1 MSNAESA
8 GERYLLAENLKG
20 EQAMNEAEKYQ
31 ILDHTADKGVRAC
44 GKTVEELFENA
55 SRGMYRLVI
64 NPEGKQADVHLPIRV
79 EVPEPLDCSDLLV
92 KWLRELIYL
101 TDVQKVVFIDFKVN
115 QVTDTVVEGE
125 AHGLLVEDNSQLH
138 GAPVKAVTY
147 HLLRVEQ
154 TPDGWEAEF
163 YVDV

>member
-1 MSNAESA
+1 MSIIE
-8 GERYLLAENLKG
+8 G
-20 EQAMNEAEKYQ
+20 YQ
-31 ILDHTADKGVRAC
+31 ILDHTADKGVRAW
-44 GKTVEELFENA
+44 GKTLEELFENA

-64 NPEGKQADVHLPIRV
+64 NPEGKQADVHIPIHV
-79 EVPEPLDCSDLLV
+79 QVSDPLDRSDLLV

-101 TDVQKVVFIDFKVN
+101 TDVQKVVFTDFNVHR
-115 QVTDTVVEGE
+115 VTETTVEGE
-125 AHGLLVEDNSQLH
+125 AHGLVVQDNSQLD

-147 HLLRVEQ
+147 HRLRVEQ

>member
-8 GERYLLAENLKG
+8 GGRYLLAENLKC
-20 EQAMNEAEKYQ
+20 EQAMNKAEGYQ
-31 ILDHTADKGVRAC
+31 ILDHTADKGIRAW
-44 GKTVEELFENA
+44 GKTLEELFENA

-64 NPEGKQADVHLPIRV
+64 NPEGKQAEVHLPIRV
-79 EVPEPLDCSDLLV
+79 EVTEPLDRSDLLV

-115 QVTDTVVEGE
+115 RVTDTVVEGE
-125 AHGLLVEDNSQLH
+125 AHGLFVEDNSQLD